1 MDNNIEILFFILFV
15 AFSILSSILDKKK
28 KQKRKEHSQNIPKP
42 GQVKAKKTETKN
54 EKTPEELLREMF
66 GLPTMED
73 QTKPQQNDPYSERSK
88 EYYEENSTWNP
99 EKEFKG
105 YDEQVS
111 KPEVNV
117 NSREEAKSKYSNFIG
132 KDFKTPSAEDE
143 IHKLTEELF
152 NVQKKAKKYS
162 RSKVI
167 NQIKDPNSLK
177 DYIVVSEILQKPI
190 SLR

>member
-1 MDNNIEILFFILFV
+1 MDSNIEILFFILFV

-28 KQKRKEHSQNIPKP
+28 KQKRKEQTKNIPKS
-42 GQVKAKKTETKN
+42 GQVRTKPEAKSD
-54 EKTPEELLREMF
+54 KTPEELLREMF